1 MRFQI
6 SPLRCFVKRHRRIGF
21 SGFFLAA
28 LLLPG
33 CAEKKIT
40 APRPWPAVINVRPIL
55 PAAAAA
61 VPAESEESAPDLQ
74 WDFAPPPSDLIV
86 TWQPARPRVT
96 VQPPADAADLAK
108 PAAPSLA
115 PQLSEQEI
123 ALAQSQMN
131 DSVAIAQRNLDAAK
145 GRTLNPTQTDLASK
159 VTSFLRESKDAVRD
173 GDWTRARN
181 LAKKAQLLSEEL
193 AASL

>member
-1 MRFQI
+1 
-6 SPLRCFVKRHRRIGF
+6 
-21 SGFFLAA
+21 
-28 LLLPG
+28 
-33 CAEKKIT
+33 
-40 APRPWPAVINVRPIL
+40 
-55 PAAAAA
+55 
-61 VPAESEESAPDLQ
+61 
-74 WDFAPPPSDLIV
+74 
-86 TWQPARPRVT
+86 
-96 VQPPADAADLAK
+96 
-108 PAAPSLA
+108 
-115 PQLSEQEI
+115 
-123 ALAQSQMN
+123 MN

>member
-1 MRFQI
+1 MRFQQF
-6 SPLRCFVKRHRRIGF
+6 SHLRSFVKRHRRFGF
-21 SGFFLAA
+21 SGLFLAA
-28 LLLPG
+28 LLMPG

-40 APRPWPAVINVRPIL
+40 APRPWTAVVNVRPIL
-55 PAAAAA
+55 PA
-61 VPAESEESAPDLQ
+61 PAPAGPADAEDSAPDLP
-74 WDFAPPPSDLIV
+74 WDFAPPASNLSV
-86 TWQPARPRVT
+86 TRQPARPRVL
-96 VQPPADAADLAK
+96 VQQPAEADLTK

-123 ALAQSQMN
+123 AVAQSQMN
-131 DSVAIAQRNLDAAK
+131 DSVAIAQKNLAATK

-159 VTSFLRESKDAVRD
+159 VTSFLQESKEAVRD